1 MPNSFGHVRGS
12 GVSLP
17 RTVTDVSVG
26 GGATIDRSSHKFACK
41 VPSGVLYTC
50 LISSIILVAPLM
62 FLYNSGLT
70 SDYSEG
76 PTRALTAVTSFLGAT
91 VILLTI
97 DAKTIFNL
105 VLFLHIG
112 FEIYIIDKAF
122 QFARASTT
130 STTSEVLSYIGG
142 VVVILHL
149 VPFVLT
155 NRSRILTLL
164 AYVGIIVNTLLI
176 LLAMPEL
183 GPYLLF
189 VVGITSSVLLGVTLL
204 ITTQTDTAIVPL
216 LFEAYKK
223 KDWIGLKPFSVERVF

>member
-1 MPNSFGHVRGS
+1 MPNSFGHVRGN
-12 GVSLP
+12 GVPLP
-17 RTVTDVSVG
+17 RTVTDVSIG
-26 GGATIDRSSHKFACK
+26 GGATMDRNSHKFVCK
-41 VPSGVLYTC
+41 VPSGILYTC

-97 DAKTIFNL
+97 DAKTIF
-105 VLFLHIG
+105 
-112 FEIYIIDKAF
+112 EIYIIDKAF

-155 NRSRILTLL
+155 NRIRILTLL

-223 KDWIGLKPFSVERVF
+223 KEWISLKPFSLERVF